1 MENIR
6 TYETIRLF
14 RGKRRVDELVKLS
27 EEQRDFE
34 FRRLFI
40 EELEQ
45 DLHVIFSWQT
55 IYGWIAWVFIFF
67 SLVFF
72 KDPSTFYLLIGIS
85 LIAKTF
91 SFFQREKYKK
101 VFKGYRFSLACVDS
115 VIKKDYGIVL
125 PK

>member
-27 EEQRDFE
+27 EEKRDFE

-67 SLVFF
+67 SILFF
-72 KDPSTFYLLIGIS
+72 KNPSTFYLFVGIS

-115 VIKKDYGIVL
+115 VIKKDYGITL